1 MRFWFDVLTPK
12 QLLFFN
18 PVMVELRAKGHEV
31 LATSRHYREVEQ
43 LASLLGVELKFVGS
57 RGGKETIDQLKL
69 SLERMNS
76 LLPMVAGF
84 QPDASV
90 SVASADCARI
100 SFGIRVKHVAVSDSP
115 HSVIAGKLSLPFTS
129 HLLTPWIIPYI
140 AWYRFGLQRSE
151 ITKYHA
157 LDPAAWLKRESRPS
171 SPEVKTK
178 PGRPTILVRLEES
191 YAPYMIGTDE
201 SWTSKVLQRLSDDF
215 KDCNIIALCRYQDQ
229 LEMVKQRFGKTLHV
243 PERVVDGAGLI
254 RRSDVFIGMGGT
266 MTTEAALIGVP
277 TISAYQGSGLYTERY
292 LLSMGLLLKTHNLDA
307 LSRLVRKSLTKKYH
321 DHCQRKA
328 KKLLDSM
335 EDPAEKIVAHLTAPR
350 MSAH

>member
-1 MRFWFDVLTPK
+1 MNGLLRYWIDILTPK

-18 PVMVELRAKGHEV
+18 PVVEELKARGHQV

-43 LASLLGVELKFVGS
+43 MASLLGVELKFVGS
-57 RGGKETIDQLKL
+57 RGGKGTYDQLRA

-76 LLPMVAGF
+76 LLPLVGGF
-84 QPDASV
+84 QPDASL

-100 SFGIRVKHVAVSDSP
+100 SFGIRVRHTAVSDSP
-115 HSVIAGKLSLPFTS
+115 HSVIAGKLSLPFS
-129 HLLTPWIIPYI
+129 HHLLTPWIIPYI

-157 LDPAAWLKRESRPS
+157 LDPAAWLKREAKVRP
-171 SPEVKTK
+171 PEIKVK

-201 SWTSKVLQRLSDDF
+201 SWTSKVLQRLSNEF
-215 KDCNIIALCRYQDQ
+215 KNCNLIALCRYQDQ
-229 LEMVKQRFGKTLHV
+229 LEIVKKRFGDTFLV
-243 PERVVDGAGLI
+243 PEKVVDGAGLI
-254 RRSDVFIGMGGT
+254 RQSDVFIGMGGT

-277 TISAYQGSGLYTERY
+277 TVSAYQGSGLYTERY

-307 LSRLVRKSLTKKYH
+307 ISRLVRKSLTRKYH
-321 DHCQRKA
+321 DHCKRKA
-328 KKLLDSM
+328 KRLLDSM
-335 EDPAEKIVAHLTAPR
+335 EDPVERIVNYLTASR
-350 MSAH
+350 